1 MSYTPIQLLNM
12 TTKNHT
18 WQGHELLEVI
28 TQATTQ
34 IDGASGWDTE
44 SDRIPTAEEILEA
57 IHNALQSYYDA

>member
-18 WQGHELLEVI
+18 WQDHELLEVI

-44 SDRIPTAEEILEA
+44 SDRVPTAA
-57 IHNALQSYYDA
+57 IMIN